1 MDYSKICEELDKVYP
16 HFINDGNCSQ
26 IPSQMES
33 LKEIM
38 KSCEPKNIL
47 EIGMGI
53 GKCSLLFL
61 CESDANVVSF
71 DSCGDSYHEIGKKY
85 IDSLFP
91 NRHNLVIGDSSKT
104 LDNFIVSS
112 DIKFDIIFID
122 GGRDDLPS
130 SDLSKCSFLSH
141 ENTIII
147 MNNYVRKSENYAF
160 WNLGFNNAWND
171 FLSKKYIEEIDQ
183 FDYFWGRGMAT
194 GRYNFDKNGIPLCNI
209 IDYKTMTKSEMFNE
223 AKKMFINPK
232 EKESKKLEEICELYL
247 NYFEKIDDDESVQIQ
262 YCNAFL
268 KRDSDKDNSILLF
281 EKILK
286 KGDKLDPNIKCQVET
301 QLKLLYPKSE
311 VDEIPKI
318 IHLLYFGETEF
329 RSYHYR
335 CIRSILKNMPNHQI
349 IIYNNVEPIGNAYW
363 DSIKKY
369 DSVKIEKIVPPSTF
383 DGFELKHFQYKAD
396 VVRIEKL
403 YEHGGIYLD
412 IDMLIFKNFEKIFDS
427 KHDFYI
433 SKEGSQ
439 GDGLINAFIA
449 SKPKNEF
456 LKIWLESFK
465 TGLRMSIWAYH
476 IRDAN
481 AILLKDNPHFYLK
494 YNINVLNSEE
504 FFSIAWSNLNAF
516 ETMNYQTIWG
526 ENVYGIHLFETIL
539 HHTLICNPY
548 FTINVDEEDV
558 TENIVLEISDNHVI
572 DNKIC
577 RINDLVDEVVVLSLK
592 ERPEKTQYISDHFNS
607 LEIKHTIILN
617 KLHWAPC
624 IGCFEAHINAI
635 RYAKSK
641 GLKNVLICEDDASI
655 VNIDAM
661 NNLSC
666 NLPPHWDIIYLG
678 GILTNIIFSVGKF
691 VRGTIWCNHA
701 YIVNSNMYDIILEK
715 FDNCNL
721 ADYANKKETI
731 DHFYTNCIQE
741 EYNCFLHIEQPIVQ
755 KEGYSDLSKK
765 VKWGNFNW
773 DTFSLKNLSDL

>member
-1 MDYSKICEELDKVYP
+1 MDYSKICEELDKLYP
-16 HFINDGNCSQ
+16 HFINDGNCTQ

-38 KSCEPKNIL
+38 RSCEPKNIL

-53 GKCSLLFL
+53 GKSSLLFL
-61 CESDANVVSF
+61 TESNANVVSL
-71 DSCGDSYHEIGKKY
+71 DNCGDVYQQIGKKY
-85 IDSLFP
+85 IDELFP
-91 NRHNLVIGDSSKT
+91 NRHRLIVGCSSKT
-104 LDNFIVSS
+104 LDEITDSFN
-112 DIKFDIIFID
+112 IKFDIIFID
-122 GGRDDLPS
+122 GGREIYPY
-130 SDLSKCSFLSH
+130 SDLTKCSFLSH
-141 ENTIII
+141 ENTVVV
-147 MNNYVRKSENYAF
+147 MNNYVRNPENYAF
-160 WNLGFNNAWND
+160 WNEGFNNAWNN

-194 GRYNFDKNGIPLCNI
+194 GRYVFDKNSVPLCNI

-223 AKKMFINPK
+223 AKKMFMNPK
-232 EKESKKLEEICELYL
+232 EKETKKLEEICELYL
-247 NYFEKIDDDESVQIQ
+247 NYFEKIDDDDTVQIQ
-262 YCNAFL
+262 YYNAFL

-286 KGDKLDPNIKCQVET
+286 QGDKLDSNIKVQVET

-329 RSYHYR
+329 RIYHYR
-335 CIRSILKNMPNHQI
+335 CITSMLKNMPNYQI
-349 IIYNNVEPIGNAYW
+349 IIYNNVEPIGNIYW

-369 DSVKIEKIVPPSTF
+369 NSIKFEKIVPPSTF

-403 YEHGGIYLD
+403 YEYGGIYLD
-412 IDMLIFKNFEKIFDS
+412 IDMLIFKNFERIFNS

-433 SKEGSQ
+433 SKEGTQ

-456 LKIWLESFK
+456 LKIWLDSFK

-481 AILLKDNPHFYLK
+481 AILLKDNPHYYLK
-494 YNINVLNSEE
+494 YNICLLNSEE
-504 FFSIAWSNLNAF
+504 FFSIPWSNLLAF
-516 ETMNYQTIWG
+516 ETMNEQTVFG

-539 HHTLICNPY
+539 HHTLMCNPY
-548 FTINVDEEDV
+548 FSTILDEPL
-558 TENIVLEISDNHVI
+558 TENIILEIGEKNC
-572 DNKIC
+572 KINE
-577 RINDLVDEVVVLSLK
+577 IVDEVVVLSLK
-592 ERPEKTQYISDHFNS
+592 ERPEKSQYITEHLNS
-607 LEIKHTIILN
+607 HGIKHTLILN

-624 IGCFEAHINAI
+624 IGCFEAHIDAI
-635 RYAKSK
+635 KYAKNK

-655 VNIDAM
+655 TNINAL
-661 NNLSC
+661 NNLKDD
-666 NLPPHWDIIYLG
+666 LPPHWDMIYLG
-678 GILTNIIFSVGKF
+678 GILTNIVFSVGKF
-691 VRGTIWCNHA
+691 IRGTIWCNHA

-715 FDNCNL
+715 FDNCDL
-721 ADYANKKETI
+721 AEYANKKETI
-731 DHFYTNCIQE
+731 DHFYTNNILE

-765 VKWGNFNW
+765 VKWENFNW